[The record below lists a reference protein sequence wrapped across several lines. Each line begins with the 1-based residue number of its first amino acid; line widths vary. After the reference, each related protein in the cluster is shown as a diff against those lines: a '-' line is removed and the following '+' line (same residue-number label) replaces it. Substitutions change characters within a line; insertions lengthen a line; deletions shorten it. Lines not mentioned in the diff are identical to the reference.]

1 MVLFLILTA
10 KKKKKKAGG
19 NTTLEN
25 TTQMSHIGL
34 LARALLHE
42 VFSVASNM
50 NMD

>member
-10 KKKKKKAGG
+10 KKKKAGG

>member
-10 KKKKKKAGG
+10 KTKKNAGG
-19 NTTLEN
+19 DTTLEN

-34 LARALLHE
+34 LASALLRE
-42 VFSVASNM
+42 AFSVASNM